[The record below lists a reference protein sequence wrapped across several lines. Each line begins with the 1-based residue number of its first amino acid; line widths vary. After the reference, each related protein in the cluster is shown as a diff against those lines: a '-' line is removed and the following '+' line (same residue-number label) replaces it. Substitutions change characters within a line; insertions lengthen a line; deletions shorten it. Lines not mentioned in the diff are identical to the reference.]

1 MSYVNLKEV
10 LSDAQK
16 NKYAIGAFN
25 IVDYITASSVIKA
38 AVKQKAPVIIQTSVK
53 TIKQFGYKALVN
65 WVIMLSEDVSVPVVL
80 HLDHCKELEVIEK
93 CIRSGWSS
101 VMIDASSFPLDE
113 NIRMTREV
121 VKMARDR
128 NVTVEGEVGAILG
141 VEDDLFIKEHDS
153 HLADID
159 SCLKYVNETDIDL
172 LAPAIGTAH
181 GVYHTEP
188 KINFDLIREISER
201 TKMPLAIHGGTGLS
215 DEMFKKCIECG
226 GTKINISTDIKQVFR
241 NSFEQYY
248 KNNPNDY
255 EPIGS
260 IKYLED
266 QVIRN
271 VAVYFDIFG
280 SSGKV

>member
-25 IVDYITASSVIKA
+25 IVDYITASAVIKA
-38 AVKQKAPVIIQTSVK
+38 AVKKKAPVIIQTSVK

-181 GVYHTEP
+181 GVYHT
-188 KINFDLIREISER
+188 
-201 TKMPLAIHGGTGLS
+201 
-215 DEMFKKCIECG
+215 
-226 GTKINISTDIKQVFR
+226 
-241 NSFEQYY
+241 
-248 KNNPNDY
+248 
-255 EPIGS
+255 
-260 IKYLED
+260 
-266 QVIRN
+266 
-271 VAVYFDIFG
+271 
-280 SSGKV
+280 

>member
-1 MSYVNLKEV
+1 MGYVNLKAV
-10 LSDAQK
+10 LLDAQK
-16 NKYAIGAFN
+16 NRYAVGAFN
-25 IVDYITASSVIKA
+25 IVDYITTSAVIKA
-38 AVKQKAPVIIQTSVK
+38 AVKQKSPVVIQTSVK
-53 TIKQFGYKALVN
+53 TIKQFGYKALVS
-65 WVIMLSEDVSVPVVL
+65 WVSMLAENVSVPVVL
-80 HLDHCKELEVIEK
+80 HLDHCKELDVIEK
-93 CIRSGWSS
+93 CISTGWSS

-113 NIRMTREV
+113 NIRMTSEV
-121 VKMARDR
+121 VAMAKDR

-141 VEDDLFIKEHDS
+141 VEDDVFIKENES

-159 SCLKYVNETDIDL
+159 SCLKYVNETGIDL

-181 GVYHTEP
+181 GVYKREP
-188 KINFDLIREISER
+188 KIDFELISEISAR

-215 DEMFKKCIECG
+215 VDMFKKCIECG

-248 KNNPNDY
+248 KNNPDDY
-255 EPIGS
+255 EPISS
-260 IKYLED
+260 IKYLEE

-280 SSGKV
+280 SIDRA

>member
-1 MSYVNLKEV
+1 
-10 LSDAQK
+10 
-16 NKYAIGAFN
+16 
-25 IVDYITASSVIKA
+25 
-38 AVKQKAPVIIQTSVK
+38 
-53 TIKQFGYKALVN
+53 
-65 WVIMLSEDVSVPVVL
+65 
-80 HLDHCKELEVIEK
+80 
-93 CIRSGWSS
+93 
-101 VMIDASSFPLDE
+101 MIDASSFPLDE

-121 VKMARDR
+121 VKMASDR

-141 VEDDLFIKEHDS
+141 VEDDLFVKEHDS

-159 SCLKYVNETDIDL
+159 SCLKYVNETGIDL

-188 KINFDLIREISER
+188 KINFDLIREISVR

-215 DEMFKKCIECG
+215 DDMFKRCIEYG
-226 GTKINISTDIKQVFR
+226 GTKINISTNIKQIFR

-266 QVIRN
+266 QTIQN
-271 VAVYFDIFG
+271 VAGYFDIFG
-280 SSGKV
+280 SSGRA